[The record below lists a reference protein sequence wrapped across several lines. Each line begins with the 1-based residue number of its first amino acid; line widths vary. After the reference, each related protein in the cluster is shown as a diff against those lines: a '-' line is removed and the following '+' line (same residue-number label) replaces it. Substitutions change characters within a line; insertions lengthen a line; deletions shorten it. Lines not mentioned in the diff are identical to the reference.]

1 MPGPETNKK
10 AVARKAE
17 GKPDLKA
24 QALNRSQKKKEI
36 LKRGIKY
43 SRFQKAQTN
52 ALKALRKDAA
62 RTPGRYFVEP
72 EAKVALVVRIRG
84 INDMPPKPRKILDLL
99 RLKTIFNA
107 VFVKLNRATLEMLR
121 RVDPWITWG
130 YPTQATIR
138 KLVLKRGFGKVKGQR
153 IKFEDN
159 SVVERGLGKYGLI
172 CVDDVIH
179 QIATVGDKFKE
190 VNNFLWPFKLSAP
203 TGGLKQKRRHFVEN
217 GDFGNR
223 EEFINNLV
231 KQML

>member
-1 MPGPETNKK
+1 MPGPETSKK
-10 AVARKAE
+10 AAVRKEEA
-17 GKPDLKA
+17 KPDTKA
-24 QALNRSQKKKEI
+24 LALSRQAKKKEI

-84 INDMPPKPRKILDLL
+84 INDMPPKPKKILDLL
-99 RLKTIFNA
+99 RLKCIFNA
-107 VFVKLNRATLEMLR
+107 VFVRVNRATLEMLR

-130 YPTQATIR
+130 YPTNATIK
-138 KLVLKRGFGKVKGQR
+138 KLMLKRGFGKIKGQR
-153 IKFEDN
+153 IKFESN
-159 SVVERGLGKYGLI
+159 AVVERGLGKLGLI
-172 CVDDVIH
+172 CVDDIIH
-179 QIATVGDKFKE
+179 EISTCGDKFKE

-203 TGGLKQKRRHFVEN
+203 TGGFKQKRRHFVEN

-223 EEFINNLV
+223 EQYINDLI